1 MSQLT
6 IVSNGIRQPEL
17 RPDRIAIRA
26 LESAHRNI
34 VNNSNQNVQREGPL
48 AALWRSLQVDLRG
61 LFAED
66 VYRVWFEDLKPVREK
81 EGELSLQAPN
91 EFAALWIRD
100 NYGTIL
106 EKYLTDAL
114 GRTVQVLL
122 EFPQEGNLEEVVA
135 ESPPSQKIPP
145 KRLNA
150 IRKFDETYLINPKN
164 TFENFVVGDGNQL
177 AQATCLA
184 VAKDPGRAYNPLFL
198 YGATGLGKTHLLQA
212 VAHATLE
219 RRPKTKVVY
228 TSTEK
233 FTNEFIK
240 AVQENSLGK
249 FRDDYRKVDMLLIDD
264 VHFLSGKERIQEEFF
279 YTFNELFE
287 SQRQICLCSD
297 RPAAEIAR
305 LESRLV
311 SRFQWGFVADIQAPD
326 LETRI
331 AILRKKATAMRLSLH
346 EDVLQLLAEGVS
358 TNVRRLEGALNRVA
372 GYISLTRQTIGS
384 AEAQR
389 LLQDIFREEAS
400 RVVHIEQI
408 QRRVAEHYRI
418 TLADLLGKKR
428 PTAIAFPRQVAM
440 YLSRLLTSHSLQRI
454 GKEFGGR
461 DRGTVI
467 HACKTVESAMEQD
480 ENVKKTIEV
489 LRRALQ

>member
-1 MSQLT
+1 
-6 IVSNGIRQPEL
+6 
-17 RPDRIAIRA
+17 
-26 LESAHRNI
+26 
-34 VNNSNQNVQREGPL
+34 L
-48 AALWRSLQVDLRG
+48 ATCWRSFRRNLRE

-66 VYRVWFEDLKPVREK
+66 VYRIWFKDLRPLREGD
-81 EGELSLQAPN
+81 GELVLLAPN

-106 EKYLTDAL
+106 EKHLTEAT
-114 GRTVQVLL
+114 GKTVHIAL
-122 EFPQEGNLEEVVA
+122 EFPREAGQEEAGAIGN
-135 ESPPSQKIPP
+135 SSTSKTFQR
-145 KRLNA
+145 RLSA
-150 IRKFDETYLINPKN
+150 IRRFDETYLINPKN
-164 TFENFVVGDGNQL
+164 TFENFVVGAGNQL

-184 VAKDPGRAYNPLFL
+184 VARDPGKAYNPLFL

-212 VAHATLE
+212 IAHATLE
-219 RRPKTKVVY
+219 QRSKVKVVY

-240 AVQENSLGK
+240 AVQENSVGK
-249 FRDDYRKVDMLLIDD
+249 FRDGYRKVDVLLIDD

-287 SQRQICLCSD
+287 SQKQICLCSD
-297 RPAAEIAR
+297 RPAAEISR
-305 LESRLV
+305 LESRLI

-331 AILRKKATAMRLSLH
+331 AILRKKANSMRLNLP
-346 EDVLQLLAEGVS
+346 EDVLQLLAEGVC

-372 GYISLTRQTIGS
+372 GYMALTRQPI
-384 AEAQR
+384 AAVEAQR
-389 LLQDIFREEAS
+389 LLQDIFREEAA

-408 QRRVAEHYRI
+408 QRRVAEHYQI

-428 PTAIAFPRQVAM
+428 PSVIAFPRQVAM

-461 DRGTVI
+461 DHSTVI
-467 HACKTVESAMEQD
+467 HACKTVENAMEQD
-480 ENVKKTIEV
+480 VTIKKAVEM
-489 LRRALQ
+489 LQQALQ

>member
-1 MSQLT
+1 
-6 IVSNGIRQPEL
+6 
-17 RPDRIAIRA
+17 
-26 LESAHRNI
+26 
-34 VNNSNQNVQREGPL
+34 VNNSTTDVQKEGPL
-48 AALWRSLQVDLRG
+48 AITWLSLQGNLRE

-66 VYRVWFEDLKPVREK
+66 VYRIWFEDLRPLREGD
-81 EGELSLQAPN
+81 GELVLLAPN

-100 NYGTIL
+100 NYGITL
-106 EKYLTDAL
+106 EKHLAEAA
-114 GRTVQVLL
+114 GKVVHIAL
-122 EFPQEGNLEEVVA
+122 EFPQKAGREEMAATENLPASKV
-135 ESPPSQKIPP
+135 SQR
-145 KRLNA
+145 RLNA
-150 IRKFDETYLINPKN
+150 IRRFDETYLINPKN
-164 TFENFVVGDGNQL
+164 TFENFVVGAGNQL

-184 VAKDPGRAYNPLFL
+184 VAKDPGKAYNPLFL

-219 RRPKTKVVY
+219 RRSKMQVIY

-249 FRDDYRKVDMLLIDD
+249 FRNGYRKVDVLLIDD

-287 SQRQICLCSD
+287 SQKQICLCSD

-305 LESRLV
+305 LESRLI

-331 AILRKKATAMRLSLH
+331 AILRKKANAMRLNLP
-346 EDVLQLLAEGVS
+346 EDVLQLLAEGVC

-372 GYISLTRQTIGS
+372 GYMALTRRPIAA

-389 LLQDIFREEAS
+389 LLQDVFREEAA

-408 QRRVAEHYRI
+408 QRQVAEHYQI
-418 TLADLLGKKR
+418 TLAELLGKKR
-428 PTAIAFPRQVAM
+428 PAAIAFPRQVAM

-461 DRGTVI
+461 DHGTVI
-467 HACKTVESAMEQD
+467 HACKTVEGAMEQD
-480 ENVKKTIEV
+480 ASVRKTVEMLQRV
-489 LRRALQ
+489 LQ